1 MLEAFPMMRLTSL
14 AATLLLT
21 LTAVVAQTPPKV
33 PPALVPLQG
42 TWIVSTIN
50 GQALGGEMALVIQGD
65 RYHQIIDGSVDERG
79 GVTIDPKAKPM
90 TIDLAI
96 EEGLDAGKKQ
106 MGIVE
111 VTGDTMK
118 LTLNL
123 PGGTSRPSSFGAE
136 VGFLMVDATR
146 KK

>member
-1 MLEAFPMMRLTSL
+1 MMRWTSL
-14 AATLLLT
+14 AATLFVSMTIGLVGQN
-21 LTAVVAQTPPKV
+21 APAKV

-42 TWIVSTIN
+42 TWGITAIN
-50 GQALGGEMALVIQGD
+50 GQTLGVEMALVFEGD
-65 RYHQIIDGSVDERG
+65 KYHQVVDGSVDERG
-79 GVTIDPKAKPM
+79 GVMVDAKTKPM

-96 EEGLDAGKKQ
+96 EEGVDGGKKQ

-118 LTLNL
+118 LKLNL
-123 PGGTSRPSSFGAE
+123 PGGTSRPSSFGVE
-136 VGFLMVDATR
+136 DGFLMVDATR